1 MRVFGSMLLVNQPT
15 PTLSPSLG
23 SFMSFEGAQP
33 IKKSVELGRD
43 VGSNLPPP
51 PPLPKGTR
59 KRDVTHLLMVL
70 KEGVPVPVMGV
81 NLIFG

>member
-51 PPLPKGTR
+51 PPPKR
-59 KRDVTHLLMVL
+59 YQ
-70 KEGVPVPVMGV
+70 KEGRDTPSHGIEGGSPSPCYG
-81 NLIFG
+81 G